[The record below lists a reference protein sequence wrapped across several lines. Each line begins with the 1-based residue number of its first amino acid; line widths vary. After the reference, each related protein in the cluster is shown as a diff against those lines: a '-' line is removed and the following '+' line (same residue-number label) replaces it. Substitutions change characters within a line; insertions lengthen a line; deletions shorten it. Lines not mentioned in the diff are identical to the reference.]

1 MSELTTEPSS
11 DNRGV
16 AGRARA
22 RAISRIVTIALAAVV
37 VWGVVAGIVQRE
49 PGDRLYE
56 VTSRIR
62 CPLCQGESV
71 AESPSAS
78 AQDITNQIR
87 QQIEAGWT
95 DRQIEQFYVERYG
108 SWVLLDPPR
117 TGSHLVLWAIPL
129 VAITG
134 GVIAVI
140 SLLEPSKRRT
150 RLTYASG
157 ALGAAT
163 LGTMIVLGVAL
174 QDPPPEAAPPLT
186 TVAETRDL
194 AEVGNDEMEVV
205 VAENPTVVG
214 MRLALAQRYL
224 EAGELDDAYRHT
236 TIAIDLP
243 ATDQEYERS
252 LRLHGWV
259 TALRGA
265 PESGK
270 VSIVNFW
277 APWCVP
283 CRREHRDLGTL
294 RAGWDGSQVRLVG
307 VAFQSDLAAIGTFL
321 DEIGEGVPTVIDDNG
336 VAAIE
341 FGVVGVPETFVI
353 DRAGI
358 VRRRFVG
365 PIDPAELQRMIDELL
380 LEGPAA

>member
-1 MSELTTEPSS
+1 MTTDRS
-11 DNRGV
+11 RGV
-16 AGRARA
+16 KQAVSRVAT
-22 RAISRIVTIALAAVV
+22 ISLLAVV
-37 VWGVVAGIVQRE
+37 VWGVATGIVHNA

-71 AESPSAS
+71 AESPSGS
-78 AQDITNQIR
+78 AQDITDQVR

-95 DRQIEQFYVERYG
+95 DRQIEQFYVDRYG
-108 SWVLLDPPR
+108 SWILLDPPR
-117 TGSHLVLWAIPL
+117 TGGRLLLWAIPL
-129 VAITG
+129 VAVTG

-150 RLTYASG
+150 RLTFASA

-163 LGTMIVLGVAL
+163 LGTMVVLGVL
-174 QDPPPEAAPPLT
+174 QRDPPLEAAPPLT

-194 AEVGNDEMEVV
+194 AEVGNDEMEAV

-224 EAGELDDAYRHT
+224 EAGDLDDAYRHT

-252 LRLHGWV
+252 LRLHGWI

-265 PESGK
+265 PDSG
-270 VSIVNFW
+270 
-277 APWCVP
+277 A
-283 CRREHRDLGTL
+283 GYL
-294 RAGWDGSQVRLVG
+294 RAALALSPDDRDAWWYLARVQFSGLGDPVTARAALDHIDTTGMTEEQRGQFDQLSAMVDEALV
-307 VAFQSDLAAIGTFL
+307 D
-321 DEIGEGVPTVIDDNG
+321 
-336 VAAIE
+336 
-341 FGVVGVPETFVI
+341 GVVDGAGSTATDPRPSTPGVVQP
-353 DRAGI
+353 
-358 VRRRFVG
+358 
-365 PIDPAELQRMIDELL
+365 
-380 LEGPAA
+380 

>member
-1 MSELTTEPSS
+1 MNDSIVERSS
-11 DNRGV
+11 
-16 AGRARA
+16 GRRRA
-22 RAISRIVTIALAAVV
+22 VSRVVTIALAATV

-78 AQDITNQIR
+78 AQDISNQVR

-95 DRQIEQFYVERYG
+95 DRQIEQFYVDRYG
-108 SWVLLDPPR
+108 SWILLDPPR
-117 TGSHLVLWAIPL
+117 TGGQLLLWAIPL

-150 RLTYASG
+150 RLTYAAG

-163 LGTMIVLGVAL
+163 LGTMIVLGVLL

-194 AEVGNDEMEVV
+194 AEVGNDEMEAV
-205 VAENPTVVG
+205 VAQNPTVVG

-224 EAGELDDAYRHT
+224 EAGELEDAYRHT

-265 PESGK
+265 PESG
-270 VSIVNFW
+270 
-277 APWCVP
+277 A
-283 CRREHRDLGTL
+283 GYL
-294 RAGWDGSQVRLVG
+294 RA
-307 VAFQSDLAAIGTFL
+307 ALAL
-321 DEIGEGVPTVIDDNG
+321 SPDDRDALWYLARVQFSG
-336 VAAIE
+336 L
-341 FGVVGVPETFVI
+341 G
-353 DRAGI
+353 
-358 VRRRFVG
+358 
-365 PIDPAELQRMIDELL
+365 DPAAARTVLDMIDTTGMTEEQRSQLDQFSAMVDKELQNVN
-380 LEGPAA
+380 PQP

>member
-1 MSELTTEPSS
+1 MNEPTVKRSS
-11 DNRGV
+11 GKR
-16 AGRARA
+16 RAV
-22 RAISRIVTIALAAVV
+22 SRIVTIALAAVV

-78 AQDITNQIR
+78 AQDITSQIR

-95 DRQIEQFYVERYG
+95 DRQIEQFYVDRYG
-108 SWVLLDPPR
+108 SWILLDPPR
-117 TGSHLVLWAIPL
+117 TGGRLLLWAIPL

-163 LGTMIVLGVAL
+163 LGTMIVLGVVL

-194 AEVGNDEMEVV
+194 AEVGNDEMETV
-205 VAENPTVVG
+205 VAENPAVVG

-224 EAGELDDAYRHT
+224 EAGDLDDAYRHT

-243 ATDQEYERS
+243 ATDQEYERA

-265 PESGK
+265 PESG
-270 VSIVNFW
+270 
-277 APWCVP
+277 A
-283 CRREHRDLGTL
+283 GYL
-294 RAGWDGSQVRLVG
+294 RA
-307 VAFQSDLAAIGTFL
+307 ALALSPDDRDALWYLARVQFSGLGDPGAAREVL
-321 DEIGEGVPTVIDDNG
+321 DMIDTTG
-336 VAAIE
+336 MTE
-341 FGVVGVPETFVI
+341 E
-353 DRAGI
+353 
-358 VRRRFVG
+358 
-365 PIDPAELQRMIDELL
+365 QRTQFEQLSAMIDETLQR
-380 LEGPAA
+380 

>member
-1 MSELTTEPSS
+1 MSATITERSS
-11 DNRGV
+11 
-16 AGRARA
+16 AKPRAL
-22 RAISRIVTIALAAVV
+22 SRVVTIALVAVV

-49 PGDRLYE
+49 PGDRLYD

-87 QQIEAGWT
+87 QQIDAGWT

-163 LGTMIVLGVAL
+163 LGTMIVLGVVL

-194 AEVGNDEMEVV
+194 AEVGNDEMETV
-205 VAENPTVVG
+205 VAENPAVVG

-224 EAGELDDAYRHT
+224 ESGDLDDAYRHT

-243 ATDQEYERS
+243 ATDQEYERA

-265 PESGK
+265 PESG
-270 VSIVNFW
+270 
-277 APWCVP
+277 A
-283 CRREHRDLGTL
+283 GYL
-294 RAGWDGSQVRLVG
+294 RA
-307 VAFQSDLAAIGTFL
+307 ALALSPDDRDALWYLARVQFSGLGDPGAAREVL
-321 DEIGEGVPTVIDDNG
+321 D
-336 VAAIE
+336 
-341 FGVVGVPETFVI
+341 
-353 DRAGI
+353 
-358 VRRRFVG
+358 
-365 PIDPAELQRMIDELL
+365 MIDTTGMTEEQRSQLDQFSVMVDEAL
-380 LEGPAA
+380 QP